1 MQDPAQ
7 RLEHHLAREFVRNYV
22 QQTLK
27 RTRRAVIS
35 PNALFLAAR
44 FSGLK
49 VSTRTLEAVLLE
61 MQGGPT
67 G

>member
-1 MQDPAQ
+1 MTPAD
-7 RLEHHLAREFVRNYV
+7 RLELHMCREFVRDYV
-22 QQTLK
+22 QQAMK
-27 RTRRAVIS
+27 RTRRAVIN
-35 PNALFLAAR
+35 PNQLFIALR